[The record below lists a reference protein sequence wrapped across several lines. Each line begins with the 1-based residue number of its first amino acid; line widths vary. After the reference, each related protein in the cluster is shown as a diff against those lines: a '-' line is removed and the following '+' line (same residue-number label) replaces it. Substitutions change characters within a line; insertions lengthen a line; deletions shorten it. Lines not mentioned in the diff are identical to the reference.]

1 MHACL
6 EYGRRSVIENALCII
21 EVVHREF
28 FVKKKGVEV
37 MQTNEASQESEIKQV
52 IRSLCMM
59 NNRFMNFMLD
69 DNKEEAQVFL
79 RIILGDDKIKV
90 RNVRIQSFIQNIYG
104 HSSQLDILAQ
114 DSEGRY
120 FNVEVQRSDEGAPA
134 RRARFY
140 SSILDTH
147 FLQPGKLYEELPDTY
162 VIFIT
167 ENDVLH
173 DNLPLYNIRRR
184 IDENAKCFEDGSRII
199 YVNSQR
205 RDDTALGK
213 LMQDLYC
220 TEPKNLHYHEFAER
234 MEFLKYSKEGEE
246 KMTDVIEEYAA
257 RKAEA
262 LAKEAAREAVKEA
275 VKEATKEAAKKAE
288 EKEQAN
294 RIELA
299 QGLLADGM
307 SIEFTVRHSKLTE
320 AEVRELASKL
330 TA

>member
-1 MHACL
+1 
-6 EYGRRSVIENALCII
+6 
-21 EVVHREF
+21 
-28 FVKKKGVEV
+28 
-37 MQTNEASQESEIKQV
+37 MQTTEVGQNSEIKQV
-52 IRSLCMM
+52 IGSLCMM

-69 DNKEEAQVFL
+69 DNKKAAQVFL
-79 RIILGDDKIKV
+79 RVILGDDKIKV

-114 DSEGRY
+114 DSKGRY

-173 DNLPLYNIRRR
+173 DNLALYNIRRR
-184 IDENAKCFEDGSRII
+184 IDENAKCFEDGSHII

-257 RKAEA
+257 KKAEVVA
-262 LAKEAAREAVKEA
+262 
-275 VKEATKEAAKKAE
+275 KEAAKKTA
-288 EKEQAN
+288 QARN
-294 RIELA
+294 VELA
-299 QGLLADGM
+299 KDLLSEGE
-307 SIEFTVRHSKLTE
+307 SIERTVRLSKLSE

-330 TA
+330 SA

>member
-1 MHACL
+1 LHACL

-21 EVVHREF
+21 EVVHRAF
-28 FVKKKGVEV
+28 FVKKGAKV
-37 MQTNEASQESEIKQV
+37 MQTTEVGQNSEIKQV
-52 IRSLCMM
+52 IGSLCMM

-69 DNKEEAQVFL
+69 DNKKAAQVFL
-79 RIILGDDKIKV
+79 RVILGDDKIKV
-90 RNVRIQSFIQNIYG
+90 RNVRIQSFIQNIFG

-114 DSEGRY
+114 DSKGRY

-184 IDENAKCFEDGSRII
+184 IDENAKCFEDGSHII

-257 RKAEA
+257 KKAEVVA
-262 LAKEAAREAVKEA
+262 
-275 VKEATKEAAKKAE
+275 KEAAKKTA
-288 EKEQAN
+288 QARN
-294 RIELA
+294 VELA
-299 QGLLADGM
+299 KDLLSEGE
-307 SIEFTVRHSKLTE
+307 SIERTVRLSKLSE

-330 TA
+330 SA

>member
-1 MHACL
+1 
-6 EYGRRSVIENALCII
+6 
-21 EVVHREF
+21 
-28 FVKKKGVEV
+28 
-37 MQTNEASQESEIKQV
+37 MQTTEVGQNSAIKQV
-52 IRSLCMM
+52 IGSLCMM

-69 DNKEEAQVFL
+69 DNKKAAQVFL
-79 RIILGDDKIKV
+79 RVILGDDKIKV
-90 RNVRIQSFIQNIYG
+90 RNVRIQSFIQNIFG

-114 DSEGRY
+114 DSKGRY

-205 RDDTALGK
+205 RDNTALGK
-213 LMQDLYC
+213 LMQGLYC

-262 LAKEAAREAVKEA
+262 LAKEAVKEA
-275 VKEATKEAAKKAE
+275 AKEAAKKAE
-288 EKEQAN
+288 EREQAN

-330 TA
+330 SA

>member
-1 MHACL
+1 
-6 EYGRRSVIENALCII
+6 
-21 EVVHREF
+21 
-28 FVKKKGVEV
+28 
-37 MQTNEASQESEIKQV
+37 MQTTEVGQNSEIKQV
-52 IRSLCMM
+52 IGSLCMM

-69 DNKEEAQVFL
+69 DNKKAAQVFL
-79 RIILGDDKIKV
+79 RVILGDDKIKV

-114 DSEGRY
+114 DSKGRY

-234 MEFLKYSKEGEE
+234 MEFLKYSKEGEAKMTDVIEEYAARKAEAAAKAVEE

-257 RKAEA
+257 RKAEK
-262 LAKEAAREAVKEA
+262 LAKEAAETAA
-275 VKEATKEAAKKAE
+275 KEAAKKAE

-330 TA
+330 SA

>member
-1 MHACL
+1 
-6 EYGRRSVIENALCII
+6 
-21 EVVHREF
+21 
-28 FVKKKGVEV
+28 
-37 MQTNEASQESEIKQV
+37 MQTNEVGQDSEIKQV

-69 DNKEEAQVFL
+69 DNKEAAQVFL

-90 RNVRIQSFIQNIYG
+90 KNVRIQSFIQNIYG

-114 DSEGRY
+114 DSKGRY

-184 IDENAKCFEDGSRII
+184 IDENAKCFEDGSHII

>member
-1 MHACL
+1 M
-6 EYGRRSVIENALCII
+6 
-21 EVVHREF
+21 
-28 FVKKKGVEV
+28 
-37 MQTNEASQESEIKQV
+37 
-52 IRSLCMM
+52 
-59 NNRFMNFMLD
+59 
-69 DNKEEAQVFL
+69 
-79 RIILGDDKIKV
+79 
-90 RNVRIQSFIQNIYG
+90 
-104 HSSQLDILAQ
+104 
-114 DSEGRY
+114 
-120 FNVEVQRSDEGAPA
+120 
-134 RRARFY
+134 
-140 SSILDTH
+140 
-147 FLQPGKLYEELPDTY
+147 
-162 VIFIT
+162 
-167 ENDVLH
+167 H
-173 DNLPLYNIRRR
+173 DNLALYNIRRR
-184 IDENAKCFEDGSRII
+184 IDENAKCFEDGSHII

-262 LAKEAAREAVKEA
+262 LAKEAA
-275 VKEATKEAAKKAE
+275 KKAE
-288 EKEQAN
+288 EREQAN

-330 TA
+330 SA

>member
-1 MHACL
+1 
-6 EYGRRSVIENALCII
+6 
-21 EVVHREF
+21 
-28 FVKKKGVEV
+28 

-69 DNKEEAQVFL
+69 DNKEAAQVFL
-79 RIILGDDKIKV
+79 RVILGDDKIKV

-114 DSEGRY
+114 DSKGRY

-147 FLQPGKLYEELPDTY
+147 FLQPSKLYEELPDTY

-184 IDENAKCFEDGSRII
+184 IDENAKCFGDGSHII

>member
-1 MHACL
+1 
-6 EYGRRSVIENALCII
+6 
-21 EVVHREF
+21 
-28 FVKKKGVEV
+28 
-37 MQTNEASQESEIKQV
+37 MQTNEASQDSEIKHV

-69 DNKEEAQVFL
+69 DNKEAAQVFL

-90 RNVRIQSFIQNIYG
+90 KNVRIQSFIQNIYG

-114 DSEGRY
+114 DSQGRY

-257 RKAEA
+257 RKAEVLA
-262 LAKEAAREAVKEA
+262 KQVAKQVAKEVAKEATEKAQARNIELAKE
-275 VKEATKEAAKKAE
+275 
-288 EKEQAN
+288 
-294 RIELA
+294 
-299 QGLLADGM
+299 LLSEGE
-307 SIEFTVRHSKLTE
+307 SIERTVRLSKLSE

-330 TA
+330 SA

>member
-1 MHACL
+1 M
-6 EYGRRSVIENALCII
+6 
-21 EVVHREF
+21 
-28 FVKKKGVEV
+28 
-37 MQTNEASQESEIKQV
+37 
-52 IRSLCMM
+52 
-59 NNRFMNFMLD
+59 
-69 DNKEEAQVFL
+69 
-79 RIILGDDKIKV
+79 
-90 RNVRIQSFIQNIYG
+90 
-104 HSSQLDILAQ
+104 
-114 DSEGRY
+114 
-120 FNVEVQRSDEGAPA
+120 
-134 RRARFY
+134 
-140 SSILDTH
+140 
-147 FLQPGKLYEELPDTY
+147 
-162 VIFIT
+162 
-167 ENDVLH
+167 H

-205 RDDTALGK
+205 RDNTALGK

-262 LAKEAAREAVKEA
+262 LAKEAAKEA
-275 VKEATKEAAKKAE
+275 ARKAEKEAAKKAE

-330 TA
+330 SA

>member
-1 MHACL
+1 
-6 EYGRRSVIENALCII
+6 
-21 EVVHREF
+21 
-28 FVKKKGVEV
+28 
-37 MQTNEASQESEIKQV
+37 MQTNESSQDGEIKHV

-69 DNKEEAQVFL
+69 DNKEAAQVFL
-79 RIILGDDKIKV
+79 RVILGDDKIKV
-90 RNVRIQSFIQNIYG
+90 KNVRIQSFIQNIYG

-114 DSEGRY
+114 DSKGRY

-184 IDENAKCFEDGSRII
+184 IDENAKCFEDGSHII

-262 LAKEAAREAVKEA
+262 VAKEAS
-275 VKEATKEAAKKAE
+275 
-288 EKEQAN
+288 EKST
-294 RIELA
+294 
-299 QGLLADGM
+299 G
-307 SIEFTVRHSKLTE
+307 T
-320 AEVRELASKL
+320 
-330 TA
+330 

>member
-1 MHACL
+1 
-6 EYGRRSVIENALCII
+6 
-21 EVVHREF
+21 
-28 FVKKKGVEV
+28 

-69 DNKEEAQVFL
+69 DNKEAAQVFL
-79 RIILGDDKIKV
+79 RVILGDDKIKV
-90 RNVRIQSFIQNIYG
+90 RDVRIQSFIQNIYG

-114 DSEGRY
+114 DSKGRY

-205 RDDTALGK
+205 RDNTALGK

-262 LAKEAAREAVKEA
+262 LAKEAVKEA
-275 VKEATKEAAKKAE
+275 AKEAARKAEKEAAKKAE

-330 TA
+330 SA

>member
-1 MHACL
+1 MAIL
-6 EYGRRSVIENALCII
+6 YE
-21 EVVHREF
+21 
-28 FVKKKGVEV
+28 GVEV

-69 DNKEEAQVFL
+69 DNKEAAQVFL
-79 RIILGDDKIKV
+79 RVILEDDKIKV

-114 DSEGRY
+114 DSKGRY

-205 RDDTALGK
+205 RDNTALGK

-262 LAKEAAREAVKEA
+262 LAKEAVKEA
-275 VKEATKEAAKKAE
+275 VKEAAKKAARKAAKKAE

-330 TA
+330 SA

>member
-1 MHACL
+1 
-6 EYGRRSVIENALCII
+6 
-21 EVVHREF
+21 
-28 FVKKKGVEV
+28 
-37 MQTNEASQESEIKQV
+37 MQTNEASQDNEIKQV

-69 DNKEEAQVFL
+69 DNKKAAQVFL
-79 RIILGDDKIKV
+79 RVILGDDKIKV

-114 DSEGRY
+114 DSKGRY

-262 LAKEAAREAVKEA
+262 LAKEVAKKVAKEA
-275 VKEATKEAAKKAE
+275 AKEATKEATKKAE

-330 TA
+330 SA

>member
-1 MHACL
+1 
-6 EYGRRSVIENALCII
+6 
-21 EVVHREF
+21 
-28 FVKKKGVEV
+28 
-37 MQTNEASQESEIKQV
+37 MQTKEAGQESEIKQV

-69 DNKEEAQVFL
+69 DNKEAAQVFL
-79 RIILGDDKIKV
+79 RVILGDDKIKV

-114 DSEGRY
+114 DSKGRY

-184 IDENAKCFEDGSRII
+184 IDENAKCFEDGSHII

-205 RDDTALGK
+205 RDNTALGK

>member
-1 MHACL
+1 MRVIL
-6 EYGRRSVIENALCII
+6 E
-21 EVVHREF
+21 
-28 FVKKKGVEV
+28 
-37 MQTNEASQESEIKQV
+37 
-52 IRSLCMM
+52 
-59 NNRFMNFMLD
+59 
-69 DNKEEAQVFL
+69 
-79 RIILGDDKIKV
+79 DDKIKV

-307 SIEFTVRHSKLTE
+307 SIEFTVRRSKLTE

-330 TA
+330 SA

>member
-1 MHACL
+1 
-6 EYGRRSVIENALCII
+6 
-21 EVVHREF
+21 
-28 FVKKKGVEV
+28 
-37 MQTNEASQESEIKQV
+37 MQTTEVGQNSAIKQV
-52 IRSLCMM
+52 IGSLCMM

-69 DNKEEAQVFL
+69 DNKEAAQVFL

-90 RNVRIQSFIQNIYG
+90 KNVRIQSFIQNIYG

-114 DSEGRY
+114 DSKGRY

-184 IDENAKCFEDGSRII
+184 IDENAKCFEDGSHII

-262 LAKEAAREAVKEA
+262 LAKEAVKEA
-275 VKEATKEAAKKAE
+275 AKEAAKKAE
-288 EKEQAN
+288 EREQAN

-330 TA
+330 SA

>member
-1 MHACL
+1 
-6 EYGRRSVIENALCII
+6 
-21 EVVHREF
+21 
-28 FVKKKGVEV
+28 
-37 MQTNEASQESEIKQV
+37 MQTTEVGQNSEIKQV
-52 IRSLCMM
+52 IGSLCMM

-69 DNKEEAQVFL
+69 DNKKAAQVFL
-79 RIILGDDKIKV
+79 RVILGDDKIKV

-114 DSEGRY
+114 DSKGRY

-167 ENDVLH
+167 ENDALH

-205 RDDTALGK
+205 RDNTALGK

-262 LAKEAAREAVKEA
+262 LAKEAVKEA
-275 VKEATKEAAKKAE
+275 AKEAARKAEKEAAKKAE

-330 TA
+330 SA

>member
-1 MHACL
+1 
-6 EYGRRSVIENALCII
+6 
-21 EVVHREF
+21 
-28 FVKKKGVEV
+28 
-37 MQTNEASQESEIKQV
+37 MQTKEASQESEIKQV

-69 DNKEEAQVFL
+69 DNTKAAQVFL
-79 RIILGDDKIKV
+79 RIILEDDKIKV
-90 RNVRIQSFIQNIYG
+90 KNVRIQSFIQNIYG

-114 DSEGRY
+114 DSKGRY

-147 FLQPGKLYEELPDTY
+147 FLQPSKLYEELPDTY

-184 IDENAKCFEDGSRII
+184 IDENAKYFEDGSHII

-330 TA
+330 SA

>member
-1 MHACL
+1 
-6 EYGRRSVIENALCII
+6 
-21 EVVHREF
+21 
-28 FVKKKGVEV
+28 
-37 MQTNEASQESEIKQV
+37 MQTTEVGQNSEIKQV
-52 IRSLCMM
+52 IDSLCMM

-69 DNKEEAQVFL
+69 DNKKAAQVFL
-79 RIILGDDKIKV
+79 RVILGDDKIKV
-90 RNVRIQSFIQNIYG
+90 RNVRIQSFIQNIFG

-114 DSEGRY
+114 DSKGRY
-120 FNVEVQRSDEGAPA
+120 FNVGVQRSDEGAPA

-205 RDDTALGK
+205 RDNTALGK

-262 LAKEAAREAVKEA
+262 LAKEAVKEA
-275 VKEATKEAAKKAE
+275 AKEAAKKAE
-288 EKEQAN
+288 EREQAN

-330 TA
+330 SA

>member
-1 MHACL
+1 
-6 EYGRRSVIENALCII
+6 
-21 EVVHREF
+21 
-28 FVKKKGVEV
+28 
-37 MQTNEASQESEIKQV
+37 MQTKEAGQESEIKQV

-69 DNKEEAQVFL
+69 DNKEAAQVFL
-79 RIILGDDKIKV
+79 RVILGDDKIKV

-184 IDENAKCFEDGSRII
+184 IDENAKCFEDGSHII

-205 RDDTALGK
+205 RDNTALGK

>member
-1 MHACL
+1 
-6 EYGRRSVIENALCII
+6 
-21 EVVHREF
+21 
-28 FVKKKGVEV
+28 
-37 MQTNEASQESEIKQV
+37 MQTTEVGQNSEIKQV
-52 IRSLCMM
+52 GSLCMM

-69 DNKEEAQVFL
+69 DNKKAAQVFL
-79 RIILGDDKIKV
+79 RVILGDDKIKV

-114 DSEGRY
+114 DSKGRY

-205 RDDTALGK
+205 RDNTALGK

-262 LAKEAAREAVKEA
+262 LAKEAVKEA
-275 VKEATKEAAKKAE
+275 AKKAAKKAE

-299 QGLLADGM
+299 KGLLSDGM
-307 SIEFTVRHSKLTE
+307 SIEFTVRHSKLSE

>member
-21 EVVHREF
+21 EVVHRAF

-69 DNKEEAQVFL
+69 DNKEAAQVFL
-79 RIILGDDKIKV
+79 RVILGDDKIKV

-147 FLQPGKLYEELPDTY
+147 LLQPSKLYEELPDTY

-167 ENDVLH
+167 ENDVLR
-173 DNLPLYNIRRR
+173 DNLPLYDIRRT
-184 IDENAKCFEDGSRII
+184 IKQSAKCFEDGSHII

-205 RDDTALGK
+205 RDNTALGK

-262 LAKEAAREAVKEA
+262 LAKEAVKEA
-275 VKEATKEAAKKAE
+275 ARKAEKEAAKKAE

-330 TA
+330 SA